1 MKKKLSG
8 FTASLLSLLSL
19 VPVTAFAEDG
29 QSSANIQTATGGSVF
44 WTLIFPLIIMFV
56 LLYFVA
62 IKPQKKRE
70 QELKDIQDSMQV
82 GDEVVT
88 GGGIVGIIVSISED
102 TAVIETGGGRTKIRV
117 KKWAI
122 NENIT
127 SAERIKAE
135 KASADKKKASA
146 IASAGL
152 AEKSEPTKKKKSKKD
167 GE

>member
-1 MKKKLSG
+1 MKKKLMG
-8 FTASLLSLLSL
+8 FAVSALSLLSL
-19 VPVTAFAEDG
+19 MPVTAFADDG
-29 QSSANIQTATGGSVF
+29 QASTVQANSTGSVF

-70 QELKDIQDSMQV
+70 QELKEIQDSMQV
-82 GDEVVT
+82 GDEIVT
-88 GGGIVGIIVSISED
+88 GGGIVGIIVSIGED
-102 TAVIETGGGRTKIRV
+102 TVVIETGGGKTKIRV

-135 KASADKKKASA
+135 KAKLEKKKSSA

-152 AEKSEPTKKKKSKKD
+152 ADKADSDKKKKSKK
-167 GE
+167 EAE